1 MGEIPQT
8 KSGREWQSLGR
19 WCAIASCSLV
29 GAIFGTGVILSPA
42 SLNAQPIIPAA
53 DETGTVVTPNGTQLD
68 ITGGRLSRDDANL
81 FHSFEQF
88 GLDSGQIANF
98 LSNPEIRNIFGRV
111 VGGDASIING
121 LIQVTGGNS
130 NLFLM
135 NPAGIVFGE
144 NARLNV
150 PADFTA
156 TTATGI
162 GFGEGNWFNAFGG
175 NEYQDLVGNPSGF
188 AFDLAQPGSVI
199 NAGDLVVTEG
209 HNLMVLGGTVISTG
223 KLAAPGGNITVAA
236 VPGESLVRISQPGQL
251 LSLEIEPPRDSE
263 GMLLPVAP
271 LDLPTLLTGS
281 AETGETGLTV
291 SEETVQVTDTEFSIG
306 NGDAIA
312 NSITAQTAT
321 LSASNNLMLVPVGA
335 HRRAPSLVTTGDLN
349 LLAENTVFAR
359 DNLAHPFIA
368 QAGGNL
374 YIQGNQ
380 NIDIWALNHQE
391 TPFVSGGN
399 LSLVSNGIISGDA
412 HFASGGSLAMLNLSG
427 EPGNFISLNDPIISA
442 NGDVVF
448 GNYTGVSLKIEATGS
463 IIGDDI
469 IINGSDTGLD
479 PNINNNDPDI
489 PILIGKPALILRAGL
504 DDLLYS
510 DNVPISAGGTNF
522 DLSGSPSSLPSGSIK
537 IGDLNRPEPDGNG
550 VIVIL
555 NATGNIHTGR
565 LKTDEF
571 SQDAG
576 SINLD
581 ARGDIFTDGLSAI
594 DTSPNGRGGDI
605 TLKAGGGITITAS
618 LRTFSNNNNA
628 GHVTIEAVND
638 INIMSS
644 DTFVQAFA
652 DNETGN
658 AGDITLISE
667 QGSIISETGIVGSN
681 RGSGKTGSITLQAF
695 DVIRIGDI
703 STQTSGA
710 IGGSVS
716 IRSRGNITTGRIRT
730 DGKLGGGNISI
741 TSTNG
746 NINTTADSLDSNT
759 ENGNGGSVIMDAAGD
774 IFTADITSSSESGTG
789 GRITI
794 KSGGI
799 IDTTAGNLDSSST
812 NNGNGGTI
820 ELETP
825 GDIKTAGID
834 TSGNMNGGDI
844 ILTSGG
850 TIDTASGILN
860 AAGGDNGGNITLF
873 APRDISTGEITS
885 FLSGF
890 SGNSGNISITSEN
903 GNIDTSQGAL
913 ITSSGSGTGGNITLN
928 AADSITSTQIDAIS
942 QTNQGGEIQLTAPNT
957 ITLSGD
963 IITNQNNLIFN
974 GSVILADDIS
984 ITLFGTG
991 DITFHDTIDGTQN
1004 LNLQTENGTIQFN
1017 DIVGNSTPLNSLT
1030 ILSDTINTP
1039 TSFNVTAINNII
1051 TNTLTSQDSISFTS
1065 TRGQIKTGDLTSPAG
1080 ISLTSNS
1087 GQIETGILDSS
1098 NLNDGGDIT
1107 LNARGNIKVSQIN
1120 AQTLGNGSGGNVD
1133 ITTPS
1138 YFQATDSF
1146 IDQNNINAS
1155 ISVAGGDNGGT
1166 IIIRHGGDG
1175 DIPFIV
1181 GNSDINGTAAA
1192 ITRGDDAGIQ
1202 TIEPTRDYFFTHK
1215 RDRNR
1220 IQIISILGA
1229 VPLPPTPIP
1238 VPEPTPKLNLD
1249 QNPIESL
1256 ALRVGDTLDAA
1267 TTINQDPETGNYNIS
1282 WEFPGEQ
1289 PINLNV
1295 NNPPTPLDATPQD
1308 DVVAEIDQLF
1318 EDEFEDY
1325 FGENL
1330 TNANVTAESLRE
1342 TLKTIEQQTGKRAV
1356 VIYARHLPEGLELVL
1371 VLPEDNYIR
1380 KLVPAAN
1387 ITTLNSTVSEFQE
1400 MVTDIPESR
1409 GYLPAAQQLYQWLI
1423 APLESD
1429 LDALDIDTLI
1439 FCMDAGLRQLPMAA
1453 LHDGKQ
1459 FLIEHYSIGSIPSF
1473 SLTNT
1478 RYQPVKDAQILAM
1491 GATEFADLSALP
1503 TVATELKIITQTLWT
1518 GESFL
1523 NEEFTLSNLKTESR
1537 RQPFEI
1543 IHLATHAEFN
1553 GDNPSNSYIQLWD
1566 TKLRLN
1572 QVRQLEW
1579 YLPPPIELLVLSACQ
1594 TALGNIEAELG
1605 FAGLAVQTGVKSAVA
1620 SLWYVGDEATLS
1632 LMSGFYNQL
1641 RLPDITIKAEALRQA
1656 QLAMLREQ
1664 VYFEGGKLTGIEA
1677 LEVELPG
1684 LGTRANQRLSH
1695 PYYWAGFTIIGSPW

>member
-19 WCAIASCSLV
+19 WRAIASSSLV

-42 SLNAQPIIPAA
+42 SLNAQPITPAA
-53 DETGTVVTPNGTQLD
+53 DETGTVVTPNGNQLD
-68 ITGGRLSRDDANL
+68 ITEGSLSRDGANL

-144 NARLNV
+144 NAWLNV

-199 NAGDLVVTEG
+199 NAGNLAVTEG
-209 HNLMVLGGTVISTG
+209 HNLTLLGGTVISTG
-223 KLAAPGGNITVAA
+223 ELAAPGGNITVAA

-251 LSLEIEPPRDSE
+251 LSLEIAPPRDSQ
-263 GMLLPVAP
+263 GILLPVAP
-271 LDLPTLLTGS
+271 LDLATLLTGS
-281 AETGETGLTV
+281 DETGETGLTV
-291 SEETVQVTDTEFSIG
+291 SAETVQVTDTEFSVG

-321 LSASNNLMLVPVGA
+321 LSAFNNLMLVPVGA

-349 LLAENTVFAR
+349 FLAGSTVIAR

-368 QAGGNL
+368 QSGGNL

-380 NIDIWALNHQE
+380 GIDIWALNHLQ

-427 EPGNFISLNDPIISA
+427 EPGNFVSLYDPIISA

-463 IIGDDI
+463 ISGDDI

-510 DNVPISAGGTNF
+510 ENVPISAGGTNF

-537 IGDLNRPEPDGNG
+537 IGDLNRPEPEFNG

-555 NATGNIHTGR
+555 NAVGDIKTGR
-565 LKTDEF
+565 LRTDELD
-571 SQDAG
+571 QEAG
-576 SINLD
+576 SIHLD
-581 ARGDIFTDGLSAI
+581 AGGDIFTDGLSAI
-594 DTSPNGRGGDI
+594 DISPNGRGGDI
-605 TLKAGGGITITAS
+605 TLNAGGGITITGT

-628 GHVTIEAVND
+628 GHVTIEAIGD

-644 DTFVQAFA
+644 DTFVQAFS
-652 DNETGN
+652 DSETGN
-658 AGDITLISE
+658 AGDITVISE
-667 QGSIISETGIVGSN
+667 HS
-681 RGSGKTGSITLQAF
+681 
-695 DVIRIGDI
+695 
-703 STQTSGA
+703 
-710 IGGSVS
+710 
-716 IRSRGNITTGRIRT
+716 
-730 DGKLGGGNISI
+730 
-741 TSTNG
+741 
-746 NINTTADSLDSNT
+746 
-759 ENGNGGSVIMDAAGD
+759 
-774 IFTADITSSSESGTG
+774 
-789 GRITI
+789 
-794 KSGGI
+794 
-799 IDTTAGNLDSSST
+799 
-812 NNGNGGTI
+812 
-820 ELETP
+820 
-825 GDIKTAGID
+825 
-834 TSGNMNGGDI
+834 
-844 ILTSGG
+844 
-850 TIDTASGILN
+850 
-860 AAGGDNGGNITLF
+860 
-873 APRDISTGEITS
+873 
-885 FLSGF
+885 
-890 SGNSGNISITSEN
+890 
-903 GNIDTSQGAL
+903 
-913 ITSSGSGTGGNITLN
+913 
-928 AADSITSTQIDAIS
+928 
-942 QTNQGGEIQLTAPNT
+942 
-957 ITLSGD
+957 
-963 IITNQNNLIFN
+963 LIFN

-984 ITLFGTG
+984 ITLSGTG

-1004 LNLQTENGTIQFN
+1004 LTLETENGIIEFN
-1017 DIVGNSTPLNSLT
+1017 DIIGGSTPLNNLIVQGNIT
-1030 ILSDTINTP
+1030 DNPIGVNI
-1039 TSFNVTAINNII
+1039 TAINNII
-1051 TNTLTSQDSISFTS
+1051 TDNLTLPTAISFTS

-1120 AQTLGNGSGGNVD
+1120 AQSLGDGSGGDVD

-1155 ISVAGGDNGGT
+1155 ISVAGSDNGGT

-1175 DIPFIV
+1175 EIPFIV
-1181 GNSDINGTAAA
+1181 GNPDINGTAAA

-1202 TIEPTRDYFFTHK
+1202 TIEPTRDYYFTHK
-1215 RDRNR
+1215 RDRDR

-1256 ALRVGDTLDAA
+1256 ALRVGDTLDAD

-1282 WEFPGEQ
+1282 WRFPGEQ

-1295 NNPPTPLDATPQD
+1295 NNALTPLEVTPQD
-1308 DVVAEIDQLF
+1308 DIIAEIDQLF

-1356 VIYARHLPEGLELVL
+1356 VIYARHLEEGLELVL
-1371 VLPEDNYIR
+1371 VLQEDNYIR
-1380 KLVPAAN
+1380 KLVPAATK
-1387 ITTLNSTVSEFQE
+1387 TTLDNTVDEFHE
-1400 MVTDIPESR
+1400 MVQDITESR

-1439 FCMDAGLRQLPMAA
+1439 FCMDGGLRQLPMAA

-1459 FLIEHYSIGSIPSF
+1459 FLIENYSIGSIPSV

-1491 GATEFADLSALP
+1491 GATEFSDLGELP
-1503 TVATELKIITQTLWT
+1503 TVDTELKIITQTLWT

-1523 NEEFTLSNLKTESR
+1523 NEDFTLINLKTESR

-1553 GDNPSNSYIQLWD
+1553 EGNPSNSYIQLWD

-1632 LMSGFYNQL
+1632 LMSGFYAQL

-1664 VYFEGGKLTGIEA
+1664 VYFEGGKLTGIEG

>member
-1 MGEIPQT
+1 MPQT

-29 GAIFGTGVILSPA
+29 GAILGTGVILSPA
-42 SLNAQPIIPAA
+42 SLNAQPITPAA

-81 FHSFEQF
+81 FHSFEDF
-88 GLDSGQIANF
+88 GLDAGQIANF
-98 LSNPEIRNIFGRV
+98 LSNPKIRNIFGRV

-121 LIQVTGGNS
+121 LIQVTNGNS

-199 NAGDLVVTEG
+199 NAGNLAVTEG
-209 HNLMVLGGTVISTG
+209 HNLTLMGGTVISTG
-223 KLAAPGGNITVAA
+223 ELAVPGGNLTIAA

-251 LSLEIEPPRDSE
+251 LSLEIAPPRDSE
-263 GMLLPVAP
+263 GILLPVAP
-271 LDLPTLLTGS
+271 LDLATLLTGS
-281 AETGETGLTV
+281 DETGETGLSV
-291 SEETVQVTDTEFSIG
+291 NPDNTVQLTESGATIPNEGGIAIASGTLDTSNVGAQGFAPSPRIGGEINVLGNKVGLFNANINVSGTDGGGIVRIGGDYQGQGTVPNALRTFVSRDSVINADSLLNGDGGRVIVWSDEVTGFYGNISARGGSELG
-306 NGDAIA
+306 NGGFVEVSGKESLAFSGMADV
-312 NSITAQTAT
+312 TAT
-321 LSASNNLMLVPVGA
+321 NGKDG
-335 HRRAPSLVTTGDLN
+335 TI
-349 LLAENTVFAR
+349 LL
-359 DNLAHPFIA
+359 
-368 QAGGNL
+368 
-374 YIQGNQ
+374 
-380 NIDIWALNHQE
+380 
-391 TPFVSGGN
+391 
-399 LSLVSNGIISGDA
+399 
-412 HFASGGSLAMLNLSG
+412 
-427 EPGNFISLNDPIISA
+427 DPR
-442 NGDVVF
+442 
-448 GNYTGVSLKIEATGS
+448 
-463 IIGDDI
+463 DI
-469 IINGSDTGLD
+469 II
-479 PNINNNDPDI
+479 
-489 PILIGKPALILRAGL
+489 
-504 DDLLYS
+504 
-510 DNVPISAGGTNF
+510 
-522 DLSGSPSSLPSGSIK
+522 
-537 IGDLNRPEPDGNG
+537 EPDDGLVDDNTQ
-550 VIVIL
+550 VADSEIL
-555 NATGNIHTGR
+555 LADGGATTDFLVDDTALTALTGNILLQAQR
-565 LKTDEF
+565 DIIALE
-571 SQDAG
+571 DADLNFVNQSSGTTVTLEASRDIKLNEGITTNGG
-576 SINLD
+576 SID
-581 ARGDIFTDGLSAI
+581 
-594 DTSPNGRGGDI
+594 
-605 TLKAGGGITITAS
+605 LKAGQNISIQS
-618 LRTFSNNNNA
+618 LQLALGF
-628 GHVTIEAVND
+628 
-638 INIMSS
+638 
-644 DTFVQAFA
+644 F
-652 DNETGN
+652 
-658 AGDITLISE
+658 
-667 QGSIISETGIVGSN
+667 TGIDIPTDV
-681 RGSGKTGSITLQAF
+681 GSITLNAN
-695 DVIRIGDI
+695 GDI
-703 STQTSGA
+703 TATSISSGVLP
-710 IGGSVS
+710 GGITGKKITIISSKGTINVS
-716 IRSRGNITTGRIRT
+716 DFHS
-730 DGKLGGGNISI
+730 
-741 TSTNG
+741 
-746 NINTTADSLDSNT
+746 A
-759 ENGNGGSVIMDAAGD
+759 GSGDLTLTAAGD
-774 IFTADITSSSESGTG
+774 IVITGNILKGTNGGNVAGGDIIITSFEGKVDTSAALIQLGAAFRVNGGDLTITAASDITTG
-789 GRITI
+789 EIFVNDQGGITLN
-794 KSGGI
+794 SGGAI
-799 IDTTAGNLDSSST
+799 NTTLGTITTANIGA
-812 NNGNGGTI
+812 GGDVF
-820 ELETP
+820 LYAA
-825 GDIKTAGID
+825 GDIKTAGIN
-834 TSGNMNGGDI
+834 TSANMGGDI

-850 TIDTASGILN
+850 TIDATAGILN
-860 AAGGDNGGNITLF
+860 AAGGENGGNITLK

-913 ITSSGSGTGGNITLN
+913 ITASAFGTGGDITLD
-928 AADSITSTQIDAIS
+928 AADSITAAQIDAFS
-942 QTNQGGEIQLTAPNT
+942 ETSTGGEIQLTANNV
-957 ITLSGD
+957 ITLGGD
-963 IITNQNNLIFN
+963 IATNQNNLIFN

-984 ITLFGTG
+984 ITLSGIG

-1004 LNLQTENGTIQFN
+1004 LTLQTENGIIEFN
-1017 DIVGNSTPLNSLT
+1017 DIIGGSTPLNNLIVQGNIT
-1030 ILSDTINTP
+1030 DNPIGVNI
-1039 TSFNVTAINNII
+1039 TAINNII
-1051 TNTLTSQDSISFTS
+1051 TDNLTSPTGISFTS

-1098 NLNDGGDIT
+1098 HLSDGGDIT
-1107 LNARGNIKVSQIN
+1107 LNARGNIQVSQIN
-1120 AQTLGNGSGGNVD
+1120 AQSLGDGSGGDVD

-1282 WEFPGEQ
+1282 WRFPGEQ

-1295 NNPPTPLDATPQD
+1295 NNPLPPLEVIPQD

-1325 FGENL
+1325 FGEDL
-1330 TNANVTAESLRE
+1330 TNANVTAENLRE

-1387 ITTLNSTVSEFQE
+1387 ITTLNSTVKEFQKR
-1400 MVTDIPESR
+1400 VTDITESR

-1439 FCMDAGLRQLPMAA
+1439 FCMDAGLSQLPMAA

-1459 FLIEHYSIGSIPSF
+1459 FMIENYSIGSIPSI

-1478 RYQPVKDAQILAM
+1478 RYKPVKDAQILAM
-1491 GATEFADLSALP
+1491 GATEFSDLSALP

-1523 NEEFTLSNLKTESR
+1523 NEEFTLNNLKTESR

-1553 GDNPSNSYIQLWD
+1553 DGNPSNSYIQLWD

-1594 TALGNIEAELG
+1594 TALGSIEAELG

-1684 LGTRANQRLSH
+1684 LGSRANQRLSH

>member
-1 MGEIPQT
+1 M
-8 KSGREWQSLGR
+8 KL
-19 WCAIASCSLV
+19 
-29 GAIFGTGVILSPA
+29 
-42 SLNAQPIIPAA
+42 
-53 DETGTVVTPNGTQLD
+53 
-68 ITGGRLSRDDANL
+68 
-81 FHSFEQF
+81 
-88 GLDSGQIANF
+88 
-98 LSNPEIRNIFGRV
+98 
-111 VGGDASIING
+111 
-121 LIQVTGGNS
+121 
-130 NLFLM
+130 
-135 NPAGIVFGE
+135 
-144 NARLNV
+144 
-150 PADFTA
+150 TA
-156 TTATGI
+156 
-162 GFGEGNWFNAFGG
+162 
-175 NEYQDLVGNPSGF
+175 P
-188 AFDLAQPGSVI
+188 
-199 NAGDLVVTEG
+199 
-209 HNLMVLGGTVISTG
+209 
-223 KLAAPGGNITVAA
+223 
-236 VPGESLVRISQPGQL
+236 
-251 LSLEIEPPRDSE
+251 
-263 GMLLPVAP
+263 
-271 LDLPTLLTGS
+271 
-281 AETGETGLTV
+281 
-291 SEETVQVTDTEFSIG
+291 
-306 NGDAIA
+306 
-312 NSITAQTAT
+312 
-321 LSASNNLMLVPVGA
+321 
-335 HRRAPSLVTTGDLN
+335 
-349 LLAENTVFAR
+349 
-359 DNLAHPFIA
+359 
-368 QAGGNL
+368 
-374 YIQGNQ
+374 
-380 NIDIWALNHQE
+380 
-391 TPFVSGGN
+391 
-399 LSLVSNGIISGDA
+399 
-412 HFASGGSLAMLNLSG
+412 
-427 EPGNFISLNDPIISA
+427 
-442 NGDVVF
+442 
-448 GNYTGVSLKIEATGS
+448 
-463 IIGDDI
+463 
-469 IINGSDTGLD
+469 
-479 PNINNNDPDI
+479 
-489 PILIGKPALILRAGL
+489 
-504 DDLLYS
+504 
-510 DNVPISAGGTNF
+510 
-522 DLSGSPSSLPSGSIK
+522 
-537 IGDLNRPEPDGNG
+537 
-550 VIVIL
+550 
-555 NATGNIHTGR
+555 
-565 LKTDEF
+565 
-571 SQDAG
+571 
-576 SINLD
+576 
-581 ARGDIFTDGLSAI
+581 
-594 DTSPNGRGGDI
+594 
-605 TLKAGGGITITAS
+605 
-618 LRTFSNNNNA
+618 
-628 GHVTIEAVND
+628 
-638 INIMSS
+638 
-644 DTFVQAFA
+644 
-652 DNETGN
+652 
-658 AGDITLISE
+658 
-667 QGSIISETGIVGSN
+667 
-681 RGSGKTGSITLQAF
+681 
-695 DVIRIGDI
+695 
-703 STQTSGA
+703 
-710 IGGSVS
+710 
-716 IRSRGNITTGRIRT
+716 
-730 DGKLGGGNISI
+730 
-741 TSTNG
+741 
-746 NINTTADSLDSNT
+746 
-759 ENGNGGSVIMDAAGD
+759 GD
-774 IFTADITSSSESGTG
+774 IFTAAIVSGSESGTG
-789 GRITI
+789 GKII
-794 KSGGI
+794 LESDGI
-799 IDTTAGNLDSSST
+799 VDTTAGDLDSST

-820 ELETP
+820 KLDAP
-825 GDIKTAGID
+825 GDIKTAGIN
-834 TSGNMNGGDI
+834 TSGSANGGDI

-850 TIDTASGILN
+850 AIDTAAGILN
-860 AAGGDNGGNITLF
+860 AAGGENGGNITLF

-913 ITSSGSGTGGNITLN
+913 ITSSGLGTGGNITLN
-928 AADSITSTQIDAIS
+928 AANSITSDQIDAIS

-963 IITNQNNLIFN
+963 ITTNQNSLIFN

-991 DITFHDTIDGTQN
+991 DITFHDTIDGTKN
-1004 LNLQTENGTIQFN
+1004 LTLETENGIIEFN
-1017 DIVGNSTPLNSLT
+1017 DIIGGSTPLNNL
-1030 ILSDTINTP
+1030 IVQGNISDNPIGVNI
-1039 TSFNVTAINNII
+1039 TAINNII
-1051 TNTLTSQDSISFTS
+1051 TDNLTSPTGISFTS

-1120 AQTLGNGSGGNVD
+1120 AQSLGNGRGGDVD

-1181 GNSDINGTAAA
+1181 GNPDINGTAAA

-1229 VPLPPTPIP
+1229 IPLPPTPIP

-1256 ALRVGDTLDAA
+1256 AFRVGDTLDAA

-1325 FGENL
+1325 FGEDL

-1356 VIYARHLPEGLELVL
+1356 VIYARNLKEGKGLELVL

-1380 KLVPAAN
+1380 KLVPAST
-1387 ITTLNSTVSEFQE
+1387 ITTLKSTVSEFQE
-1400 MVTDIPESR
+1400 MVTDITESR

-1439 FCMDAGLRQLPMAA
+1439 FCMDGGLRQLPMAA

-1491 GATEFADLSALP
+1491 GATEFADLGALP

-1543 IHLATHAEFN
+1543 IHLATHAKFN
-1553 GDNPSNSYIQLWD
+1553 DGNPSNSYIQLWD

-1664 VYFEGGKLTGIEA
+1664 VYFEGGKLTGIEG

-1684 LGTRANQRLSH
+1684 LGSRANQRLSH

>member
-19 WCAIASCSLV
+19 WRAIASCSLV

-42 SLNAQPIIPAA
+42 SLNAQPITPAA

-81 FHSFEQF
+81 FHSFEDF
-88 GLDSGQIANF
+88 GLDAGQIANF

-121 LIQVTGGNS
+121 LIQVSGGNS

-135 NPAGIVFGE
+135 NPAGIVFGK
-144 NARLNV
+144 NAWLNV

-209 HNLMVLGGTVISTG
+209 HNLTLLGGTVISTG
-223 KLAAPGGNITVAA
+223 ELAAPGGNITVAA

-251 LSLEIEPPRDSE
+251 LSLEIAPPRDNE

-271 LDLPTLLTGS
+271 LDLATLLTGS
-281 AETGETGLTV
+281 GETGETGLTV
-291 SEETVQVTDTEFSIG
+291 SEETVQVTDTEFSVG

-349 LLAENTVFAR
+349 LLAGSTVIAR

-380 NIDIWALNHQE
+380 GIDIWALNHQE

-427 EPGNFISLNDPIISA
+427 EPGNFISLNDPIISV

-448 GNYTGVSLKIEATGS
+448 GDYRGAALKVEATGS
-463 IIGDDI
+463 ITVNGDISIDFPD
-469 IINGSDTGLD
+469 NSPSLPDGQPGSDLD
-479 PNINNNDPDI
+479 
-489 PILIGKPALILRAGL
+489 ILKNQRALILRAGL
-504 DDLLYS
+504 PSLENPE
-510 DNVPISAGGTNF
+510 NVPQFNVPTSGTDFTSPGSSSPLGNITITGTINTSSQGIDAGPIILFASGDISAGQINATF
-522 DLSGSPSSLPSGSIK
+522 FTLES
-537 IGDLNRPEPDGNG
+537 RPGNG
-550 VIVIL
+550 
-555 NATGNIHTGR
+555 GNI
-565 LKTDEF
+565 
-571 SQDAG
+571 
-576 SINLD
+576 
-581 ARGDIFTDGLSAI
+581 DITA
-594 DTSPNGRGGDI
+594 GGDI
-605 TLKAGGGITITAS
+605 TIDNGFE
-618 LRTFSNNNNA
+618 TFSASENA
-628 GHVTIEAVND
+628 G
-638 INIMSS
+638 SL
-644 DTFVQAFA
+644 TF
-652 DNETGN
+652 ESRT
-658 AGDITLISE
+658 GDI
-667 QGSIISETGIVGSN
+667 
-681 RGSGKTGSITLQAF
+681 
-695 DVIRIGDI
+695 RINCL
-703 STQTSGA
+703 SGA
-710 IGGSVS
+710 ANCIEVPAYGNGGNIDFNSPQGMIEIKGQVDAS
-716 IRSRGNITTGRIRT
+716 SGARNSGNITLTAKNDIITGELTTRI
-730 DGKLGGGNISI
+730 GGGNGDA
-741 TSTNG
+741 G
-746 NINTTADSLDSNT
+746 NITIDSAEGSINIDNIVASSL
-759 ENGNGGSVIMDAAGD
+759 NGNGSTVKLTAPGD
-774 IFTADITSSSESGTG
+774 IFTAAITSSSESGTG
-789 GRITI
+789 GTI
-794 KSGGI
+794 ILNSDGI
-799 IDTTAGNLDSSST
+799 IDTTAGDLDSST

-820 ELETP
+820 ILDAP

-834 TSGNMNGGDI
+834 TSGSADGGDI

-850 TIDTASGILN
+850 AIDTAAGILN
-860 AAGGDNGGNITLF
+860 AAGGENGGNITLF

-913 ITSSGSGTGGNITLN
+913 ITSSGLGTGGNITLN
-928 AADSITSTQIDAIS
+928 AADSITSAKIDAIS

-963 IITNQNNLIFN
+963 ITTNQNSLIFN

-984 ITLFGTG
+984 ITLSGTG

-1017 DIVGNSTPLNSLT
+1017 DIVGDSTPLNSLT

-1039 TSFNVTAINNII
+1039 TSLNVTAINNII

-1087 GQIETGILDSS
+1087 GQIETDILDSS

-1107 LNARGNIKVSQIN
+1107 LNARGNIQVSQIN
-1120 AQTLGNGSGGNVD
+1120 AQSLGDGNGGDVD

-1175 DIPFIV
+1175 EIPFIV
-1181 GNSDINGTAAA
+1181 GNPDINGTAAA

-1215 RDRNR
+1215 RDRDR

-1256 ALRVGDTLDAA
+1256 AFRVGDTLDAD

-1282 WEFPGEQ
+1282 WRFPGEQ

-1295 NNPPTPLDATPQD
+1295 NNPPTPLEVTPQD
-1308 DVVAEIDQLF
+1308 DIIAEIDQLF

-1356 VIYARHLPEGLELVL
+1356 VIYARHLEEGLELVL

-1387 ITTLNSTVSEFQE
+1387 ITTLKNTVSEFQE
-1400 MVTDIPESR
+1400 MVTDITESR

-1459 FLIEHYSIGSIPSF
+1459 FLIENYSIGSIPSV

-1478 RYQPVKDAQILAM
+1478 RYQPVKNAQILAM
-1491 GATEFADLSALP
+1491 GATEFSDLGELP
-1503 TVATELKIITQTLWT
+1503 TVDTELKIITQTLWT

-1553 GDNPSNSYIQLWD
+1553 DGNPSNSYIQLWD

-1632 LMSGFYNQL
+1632 LMSGFYAQL

-1664 VYFEGGKLTGIEA
+1664 VYFEGGKLTGIEG
-1677 LEVELPG
+1677 LDVTLPG
-1684 LGTRANQRLSH
+1684 LGSRANQRLSH

>member
-8 KSGREWQSLGR
+8 KSGSEWQSLGR
-19 WCAIASCSLV
+19 WRAIASCSLV
-29 GAIFGTGVILSPA
+29 GAILGTGVILSPA
-42 SLNAQPIIPAA
+42 SLNAQPITPAA

-68 ITGGRLSRDDANL
+68 ITGGSLSRDDANL
-81 FHSFEQF
+81 FHSFEDF

-150 PADFTA
+150 PGDFTA

-199 NAGDLVVTEG
+199 NAGNLAVTEG
-209 HNLMVLGGTVISTG
+209 HNLTLLGGTVISTG
-223 KLAAPGGNITVAA
+223 ELAAPGGNLTVAA

-251 LSLEIEPPRDSE
+251 LSLEIAPPRDSE

-271 LDLPTLLTGS
+271 LDLATLLTGS
-281 AETGETGLTV
+281 GETGETGLTV

-321 LSASNNLMLVPVGA
+321 LSASNNLILVPVGA
-335 HRRAPSLVTTGDLN
+335 HRRAPSLVTTGDLT
-349 LLAENTVFAR
+349 LLAGNTVIAR
-359 DNLAHPFIA
+359 DNLAYPFMA

-380 NIDIWALNHQE
+380 GIDIWALNHQE

-412 HFASGGSLAMLNLSG
+412 HFSSGNNVSILDLSG
-427 EPGNFISLNDPIISA
+427 EPADFVSLNDPIFTQPGDYISGGYTGA
-442 NGDVVF
+442 SLKVDTTSGTGNIIFNGDV
-448 GNYTGVSLKIEATGS
+448 
-463 IIGDDI
+463 D
-469 IINGSDTGLD
+469 INGRDENFAGAI
-479 PNINNNDPDI
+479 PNTDEF
-489 PILIGKPALILRAGL
+489 ILANFRALILRSGGNIQVENINQNQTAGGAPRTVIFEAVGNIFTG
-504 DDLLYS
+504 S
-510 DNVPISAGGTNF
+510 ISANVFENNTGE
-522 DLSGSPSSLPSGSIK
+522 IK
-537 IGDLNRPEPDGNG
+537 
-550 VIVIL
+550 
-555 NATGNIHTGR
+555 
-565 LKTDEF
+565 
-571 SQDAG
+571 
-576 SINLD
+576 
-581 ARGDIFTDGLSAI
+581 
-594 DTSPNGRGGDI
+594 
-605 TLKAGGGITITAS
+605 LKAGGDIISTGRISNIITSVEGKNSDI
-618 LRTFSNNNNA
+618 
-628 GHVTIEAVND
+628 TIEA
-638 INIMSS
+638 
-644 DTFVQAFA
+644 
-652 DNETGN
+652 G
-658 AGDITLISE
+658 
-667 QGSIISETGIVGSN
+667 
-681 RGSGKTGSITLQAF
+681 GSITL
-695 DVIRIGDI
+695 IG
-703 STQTSGA
+703 SGPA
-710 IGGSVS
+710 SFS
-716 IRSRGNITTGRIRT
+716 NN
-730 DGKLGGGNISI
+730 GGGNIKLMATGDI
-741 TSTNG
+741 TIDCPNSFCIESFAGGTPNVTAVGDSG
-746 NINTTADSLDSNT
+746 NITIISKEGAIEINNDD
-759 ENGNGGSVIMDAAGD
+759 GGSLNASNSGD
-774 IFTADITSSSESGTG
+774 NPGDVTLSAHTNITVGSINTNQN
-789 GRITI
+789 TI
-794 KSGGI
+794 
-799 IDTTAGNLDSSST
+799 
-812 NNGNGGTI
+812 GNGGTI
-820 ELETP
+820 TIISREGSIDTSSGNLTTLSQSGNGGSITLEAP

-834 TSGNMNGGDI
+834 TSGSANGGDI

-850 TIDTASGILN
+850 AIDTSAGILN
-860 AAGGDNGGNITLF
+860 AAGGENGGNITLF

-890 SGNSGNISITSEN
+890 SGNSGNITITSEN

-913 ITSSGSGTGGNITLN
+913 ITSSGLGTGGNIILN
-928 AADSITSTQIDAIS
+928 AADSITSAKIDAIS

-963 IITNQNNLIFN
+963 ITTNQNSLIFN

-984 ITLFGTG
+984 ITLSGTG

-1004 LNLQTENGTIQFN
+1004 LTLQTENGIIEFN
-1017 DIVGNSTPLNSLT
+1017 DIIGGSTPLNNLIVQGNIT
-1030 ILSDTINTP
+1030 DNPIGVNI
-1039 TSFNVTAINNII
+1039 TAINNII
-1051 TNTLTSQDSISFTS
+1051 TDNLTSPTGISFTS

-1098 NLNDGGDIT
+1098 HLSDGGDIT
-1107 LNARGNIKVSQIN
+1107 LNARGNIQVSQIN
-1120 AQTLGNGSGGNVD
+1120 AQSLGDGSGGDVD

-1181 GNSDINGTAAA
+1181 GNPDINGTAAA

-1282 WEFPGEQ
+1282 WRFPGEQ

-1295 NNPPTPLDATPQD
+1295 NNPLPPLEVIPQD

-1325 FGENL
+1325 FGEDL

-1342 TLKTIEQQTGKRAV
+1342 TLKTIEKQTGKRAV
-1356 VIYARHLPEGLELVL
+1356 VIYARNLKEGKGLELVL

-1380 KLVPAAN
+1380 KLVPAATK
-1387 ITTLNSTVSEFQE
+1387 TTLDNTVDEFHE
-1400 MVTDIPESR
+1400 MVTDITESR

-1491 GATEFADLSALP
+1491 GATEFTDLGALP

-1553 GDNPSNSYIQLWD
+1553 DGNPSNSYIQLWD

-1594 TALGNIEAELG
+1594 TALGSIEAELG

-1684 LGTRANQRLSH
+1684 LGSRANQRLSH

>member
-1 MGEIPQT
+1 MAEIPQT
-8 KSGREWQSLGR
+8 QSGREWQSLGR

-42 SLNAQPIIPAA
+42 SLNAQPITPAA
-53 DETGTVVTPNGTQLD
+53 DETGTVVTPNGNQLD
-68 ITGGRLSRDDANL
+68 ITEGSLSRDGANL

-88 GLDSGQIANF
+88 GLESGQIANF

-144 NARLNV
+144 NSRLNV

-199 NAGDLVVTEG
+199 NAGNLAVTEG
-209 HNLMVLGGTVISTG
+209 HNLTLLGGTVISTG
-223 KLAAPGGNITVAA
+223 ELAAPGGNITVAA

-251 LSLEIEPPRDSE
+251 LSLEIAPPRDSQ
-263 GMLLPVAP
+263 GMLLPVSP
-271 LDLPTLLTGS
+271 LDLATLLTGS
-281 AETGETGLTV
+281 GETGETGLTV
-291 SEETVQVTDTEFSIG
+291 SAETVKVTDTEFSVG

-335 HRRAPSLVTTGDLN
+335 HRRAPSLVTTGDLT
-349 LLAENTVFAR
+349 LLAGSTVIAR

-380 NIDIWALNHQE
+380 GIDIWALNHLQ

-427 EPGNFISLNDPIISA
+427 EPGNFVSLNDPIISV
-442 NGDVVF
+442 NGDIVF
-448 GNYTGVSLKIEATGS
+448 GDYRGAALKVEATGS
-463 IIGDDI
+463 ITVNGDISIDFPD
-469 IINGSDTGLD
+469 NSPSLPDGQPGSDLD
-479 PNINNNDPDI
+479 LLKNQR
-489 PILIGKPALILRAGL
+489 ALILRAGL
-504 DDLLYS
+504 PSLENPE
-510 DNVPISAGGTNF
+510 NVPQFNVPTSGTDFTSPGSSSPLGNITITGTINTSSQGIDAGPIILFASGDISAGQINATF
-522 DLSGSPSSLPSGSIK
+522 FTLES
-537 IGDLNRPEPDGNG
+537 RPGNG
-550 VIVIL
+550 
-555 NATGNIHTGR
+555 
-565 LKTDEF
+565 
-571 SQDAG
+571 
-576 SINLD
+576 
-581 ARGDIFTDGLSAI
+581 GDIDITA
-594 DTSPNGRGGDI
+594 GGDI
-605 TLKAGGGITITAS
+605 TIDNGFE
-618 LRTFSNNNNA
+618 TFSASENA
-628 GHVTIEAVND
+628 G
-638 INIMSS
+638 SL
-644 DTFVQAFA
+644 TF
-652 DNETGN
+652 ESRT
-658 AGDITLISE
+658 GDI
-667 QGSIISETGIVGSN
+667 
-681 RGSGKTGSITLQAF
+681 
-695 DVIRIGDI
+695 RINCL
-703 STQTSGA
+703 SGA
-710 IGGSVS
+710 ANCIEVPAYGNGGNIDFNSPQGMIEIKGQVDAS
-716 IRSRGNITTGRIRT
+716 SGARNSGNITLTAKNDIITGELRTRI
-730 DGKLGGGNISI
+730 GGGNGDA
-741 TSTNG
+741 G
-746 NINTTADSLDSNT
+746 NITIDSAEGSINIDNIVASSL
-759 ENGNGGSVIMDAAGD
+759 NGNGSTVKLTAPGN
-774 IFTADITSSSESGTG
+774 IFTAAITSSSESGMG
-789 GRITI
+789 GTITI

-799 IDTTAGNLDSSST
+799 IDTTAGDLDSST

-820 ELETP
+820 KLEAP
-825 GDIKTAGID
+825 GDIFTAGID
-834 TSGNMNGGDI
+834 TSGSANGGDI

-850 TIDTASGILN
+850 AIDTAAGILN
-860 AAGGDNGGNITLF
+860 AAGGENGGNINLF

-913 ITSSGSGTGGNITLN
+913 ITSSGLGTGGDITLD
-928 AADSITSTQIDAIS
+928 AADSITSAKIDAIS

-963 IITNQNNLIFN
+963 ITTNQNSLIFN

-984 ITLFGTG
+984 ITLSGTG

-1004 LNLQTENGTIQFN
+1004 LTLETENGIIEFN
-1017 DIVGNSTPLNSLT
+1017 DIIGGSTPLNNLIVQGNIT
-1030 ILSDTINTP
+1030 DNPIGVNI
-1039 TSFNVTAINNII
+1039 TAINNII
-1051 TNTLTSQDSISFTS
+1051 TDNLTSPTAISFTS

-1080 ISLTSNS
+1080 IFLTSNS

-1107 LNARGNIKVSQIN
+1107 LDARGNIKVSQIN
-1120 AQTLGNGSGGNVD
+1120 AQSLGDGSGGDVD

-1146 IDQNNINAS
+1146 TDKNNINAS

-1175 DIPFIV
+1175 EIPFIV
-1181 GNSDINGTAAA
+1181 GNPDINGTAGA

-1202 TIEPTRDYFFTHK
+1202 TIEPTRDYYFTHK

-1256 ALRVGDTLDAA
+1256 AFRVGDTLDAA

-1282 WEFPGEQ
+1282 WEFPGEP

-1295 NNPPTPLDATPQD
+1295 NPPTPLEVTPQD
-1308 DVVAEIDQLF
+1308 DIVAEIDQLF

-1356 VIYARHLPEGLELVL
+1356 VIYARHLPEGLELIL

-1380 KLVPAAN
+1380 KLVPVATT
-1387 ITTLNSTVSEFQE
+1387 TTLNSTVEEFQE
-1400 MVTDIPESR
+1400 MVQDITESR

-1459 FLIEHYSIGSIPSF
+1459 FLIENYSIGSIPSV

-1491 GATEFADLSALP
+1491 GATEFADLRELP
-1503 TVATELKIITQTLWT
+1503 TVDTELKIITQTLWT

-1553 GDNPSNSYIQLWD
+1553 DGNPSNSYIQLWD

-1632 LMSGFYNQL
+1632 LMSGFYAQL

-1664 VYFEGGKLTGIEA
+1664 VYFEGGKLTGIEGLDVA
-1677 LEVELPG
+1677 LPG
-1684 LGTRANQRLSH
+1684 LGSRANQRLSH

>member
-1 MGEIPQT
+1 MGEMPQT

-19 WCAIASCSLV
+19 WRAIASCSLV

-42 SLNAQPIIPAA
+42 SLNAQPITPAA
-53 DETGTVVTPNGTQLD
+53 DETGTVVTPNGNQLD
-68 ITGGRLSRDDANL
+68 IMGGSLSRDEANL

-88 GLDSGQIANF
+88 GLESGQIANF

-121 LIQVTGGNS
+121 LIQVTNGNS

-135 NPAGIVFGE
+135 NPAGIVFGA
-144 NARLNV
+144 NAQLNV

-175 NEYQDLVGNPSGF
+175 NEYQTLVGNPNSF
-188 AFDLAQPGSVI
+188 AFDLAQPGNVI
-199 NAGDLVVTEG
+199 NAGNLAVTEG
-209 HNLMVLGGTVISTG
+209 HNLTVLGGTVISTG
-223 KLAAPGGNITVAA
+223 ELAAPGGNLTVAA

-251 LSLEIEPPRDSE
+251 LSLEIAPPRDSE

-271 LDLPTLLTGS
+271 LDLATLLTGS

-380 NIDIWALNHQE
+380 GIDIWALNHQE

-427 EPGNFISLNDPIISA
+427 EPANFLSLNDPIISV

-463 IIGDDI
+463 ISGDDI

-489 PILIGKPALILRAGL
+489 PILIEKPALILRAGL

-522 DLSGSPSSLPSGSIK
+522 DLSGSPSELPSGSIK

-581 ARGDIFTDGLSAI
+581 AGGDIFTDGLSAI

-605 TLKAGGGITITAS
+605 TLNAGGGITITRS
-618 LRTFSNNNNA
+618 LRSFSNNNNA
-628 GHVTIEAVND
+628 GHVTIEAIND
-638 INIMSS
+638 INIMSQN
-644 DTFVQAFA
+644 TFVEAFT
-652 DNETGN
+652 NSETGN
-658 AGDITLISE
+658 AGDITVISE
-667 QGSIISETGIVGSN
+667 QGSIISETGIVGYN
-681 RGSGKTGSITLQAF
+681 RGSGQTGSITLQAF
-695 DVIRIGDI
+695 DVIRIGNI
-703 STQTSGA
+703 STETPEA

-774 IFTADITSSSESGTG
+774 IFTAAITSSSESGTG
-789 GRITI
+789 GIITI

-834 TSGNMNGGDI
+834 TSGSANGGDI

-850 TIDTASGILN
+850 AIDTAAGILN

-913 ITSSGSGTGGNITLN
+913 ITSSGLGTGGNITLN
-928 AADSITSTQIDAIS
+928 AANSITSAQIDAIS

-963 IITNQNNLIFN
+963 ITTNQNSLIFN

-984 ITLFGTG
+984 ITLSGTG
-991 DITFHDTIDGTQN
+991 DITFQDTVDGTQN
-1004 LNLQTENGTIQFN
+1004 LTLETENGIIEFN
-1017 DIVGNSTPLNSLT
+1017 DIIGGSTPLNNLIVQGNIT
-1030 ILSDTINTP
+1030 DNPIGVNI
-1039 TSFNVTAINNII
+1039 TAINNII
-1051 TNTLTSQDSISFTS
+1051 TDNLTSPTGISFTS
-1065 TRGQIKTGDLTSPAG
+1065 TRGQIKTGNLTAPDG
-1080 ISLTSNS
+1080 ISITSNS

-1120 AQTLGNGSGGNVD
+1120 AQSLGNGSGGNVD

-1155 ISVAGGDNGGT
+1155 ISAAGGDNGGT

-1175 DIPFIV
+1175 EIPFIV
-1181 GNSDINGTAAA
+1181 GNPDINGTAAA

-1238 VPEPTPKLNLD
+1238 APELTPKLNLD

-1267 TTINQDPETGNYNIS
+1267 TTITQDSETGNYNIS

-1295 NNPPTPLDATPQD
+1295 NNPLPPLDATPQD

-1325 FGENL
+1325 FGEDL

-1387 ITTLNSTVSEFQE
+1387 ITTLKSTVEEFQK
-1400 MVTDIPESR
+1400 MVQDITESR
-1409 GYLPAAQQLYQWLI
+1409 GYLPTAQQLYQWLI

-1439 FCMDAGLRQLPMAA
+1439 FCMDGGLRQLPMAA

-1459 FLIEHYSIGSIPSF
+1459 FLIENYSIGSIPSV

-1553 GDNPSNSYIQLWD
+1553 DGNPSNSYIQLWD

-1594 TALGNIEAELG
+1594 TALGSIEAELG

-1632 LMSGFYNQL
+1632 LMSGFYAQL

-1664 VYFEGGKLTGIEA
+1664 VYFEGGKLTGIEGLDVA
-1677 LEVELPG
+1677 LPG